1 METSLFP
8 ASCTS
13 KANSHMWPQGDA
25 ASGPQA
31 RQAAGPGLGRGS
43 SFRPLC
49 SHQQLEQGQRQARLS
64 SVLMNFHLAY

>member
-43 SFRPLC
+43 GFRRLC